1 MEKKLGYQVL
11 RDNRHSLGLAKKTR
25 QQAQGKDA
33 IDNVSVMSPVEFIRA
48 FIEKMDNSS
57 KVNNDPGIYLT
68 DRKID
73 PSKEQVETITYRG
86 SLKDLEDNLEEIKK
100 DCDINFYWRCSKNPT
115 RINIIFCDEF
125 FVSFCYDDT
134 TEKIRSTIFGD
145 KEEKILFLKKKD
157 TFGLKYT
164 YSNLERIFKAF
175 EEYLSKSQDV
185 NESSLGLAK
194 KVSSDHHD
202 NIDNTVESMSAFD
215 DLDTIAELLEA
226 SFKKIGPSNVEIVK
240 PVMND
245 HYLARELWFKRKDWD
260 SVLTVIVKISQ
271 YRYSAKEDPRTH
283 MYVRHSGDNRLENLL
298 VKSIPQEFIETIKDN
313 KYNHNVH
320 NADVMH
326 LFGGANHSDGIPFTV
341 IEKFAECLAKYF
353 SDDNVN
359 ESDLGLARKTR
370 ANAQDKDPI
379 NGIGFIPFEDS
390 AIEEVCHEHGVY
402 TFEDAANVTYIRDWF
417 ATLSSRI
424 DEKPEYKK
432 FNEFKYFTGLKNIN
446 EGAFAHCVNLEEI
459 SIPENVEKIQFA
471 AFSGCRSLKHL
482 HLPENV
488 KTIDMYAF
496 SCESLESINI
506 PDSVVNI
513 SVYAFN
519 QAFNLKDVYIKE
531 GHKFYE
537 FFESYN
543 RIDPSEMPVFENT
556 SLLGLAKKT
565 RDKAESKDAIDQVT
579 DLVDMGLP
587 SGNLWTKSNFRH
599 LSGSYDNRY
608 NDQYFRYNDIVGKK
622 NVETK
627 FPKGFSLPTK
637 SDYNELLGMCDYE
650 FTEENG
656 IEGVMLT
663 SKVNGNT
670 LFFPADGY
678 LHKTIQDD
686 LDISGRNEFGFYM
699 SKSLDKDMCGYFL
712 QIQVPI
718 NNNNLRRSEFIGIT
732 KLAHMSDLYSVRL
745 LSPGKLEESSL
756 GLAKKTRQQAQSKD
770 AVDNLEFGLVD
781 LDLPSGNLWA
791 SCNYDA
797 SSPEEAGE
805 YFSFQE
811 AISLSNLDGM
821 SVPSLK
827 DYQELVENTTYSVC
841 SFKGTAGAELTSKT
855 NKNVIFFP
863 FSGYVGSEIC
873 GEGTSGNFWTCT
885 EGPNYNGWGHYYAIH
900 DNGLYGTVHGD
911 KRFKFSLRLVKK
923 KNVIAEADLG
933 ISREETERRMLSES
947 SLGLAKKVREEAEEK
962 TAEDVAS
969 EIGTINPED
978 FMKSLAEYAN
988 KSLNISNHLISLENA
1003 SDDSYDYEELCID
1016 VDDRMSVDF
1025 LSPVKAKPYGNGEH
1039 GNEEYVGWFGIMFY
1053 NFRLGS
1059 GRTITL
1065 PISSRNFKR
1074 AEYLN
1079 SSGCMSNYTA
1089 IFPCTVETLKLS
1101 KEYLK
1106 SLF

>member
-33 IDNVSVMSPVEFIRA
+33 VDNVSVMPPVEFIRA

-68 DRKID
+68 GEKID
-73 PSKEQVETITYRG
+73 SSKEQVESITYRG
-86 SLKDLEDNLEEIKK
+86 SLKELEENLEEIKK
-100 DCDINFYWRCSKNPT
+100 DCDINFYWRFSKTPA
-115 RINIIFCDEF
+115 RINIVFCDEF

-134 TEKIRSTIFGD
+134 TGKIRSTIFGD
-145 KEEKILFLKKKD
+145 KEEEILFLKKKK

-194 KVSSDHHD
+194 KVSGDHHD
-202 NIDNTVESMSAFD
+202 DIDNTVESMSAFD

-226 SFKKIGPSNVEIVK
+226 SFKKIGPSNVEIIK
-240 PVMND
+240 PVMKG
-245 HYLARELWFKRKDWD
+245 YLARELWFKRKDWD
-260 SVLTVIVKISQ
+260 TVFTVIVKISQ
-271 YRYSAKEDPRTH
+271 YRYSTKEDPRTH
-283 MYVRHSGDNRLENLL
+283 MYVRQSGDNNLENLL

-313 KYNHNVH
+313 KYNV
-320 NADVMH
+320 DVMH
-326 LFGGANHSDGIPFTV
+326 LFGGANHSDGIPFIV
-341 IEKFAECLAKYF
+341 IEKFAECLTKYF

-359 ESDLGLARKTR
+359 ESSLGLARKTR

-379 NGIGFIPFEDS
+379 NGIGFIPFEDP

-402 TFEDAANVTYIRDWF
+402 TFEDAANVTCIRDWF

-424 DEKPEYKK
+424 NEKPEYKK
-432 FNEFKYFTGLKNIN
+432 FNEFKYFTGLKSIN
-446 EGAFAHCVNLEEI
+446 EGAFKHCVNLEEI
-459 SIPENVEKIQFA
+459 SIPKNVEKIQFA
-471 AFSGCRSLKHL
+471 AFNGCRSLKHL

-496 SCESLESINI
+496 GCESLESINI
-506 PDSVVNI
+506 PDSVVDI
-513 SVYAFN
+513 SFYAFN
-519 QAFNLKDVYIKE
+519 RAFNLKDVYIKE

-543 RIDPSEMPVFENT
+543 RIDPSEEPLNE
-556 SLLGLAKKT
+556 SELGIAKK
-565 RDKAESKDAIDQVT
+565 A
-579 DLVDMGLP
+579 
-587 SGNLWTKSNFRH
+587 
-599 LSGSYDNRY
+599 
-608 NDQYFRYNDIVGKK
+608 
-622 NVETK
+622 
-627 FPKGFSLPTK
+627 
-637 SDYNELLGMCDYE
+637 
-650 FTEENG
+650 
-656 IEGVMLT
+656 
-663 SKVNGNT
+663 
-670 LFFPADGY
+670 
-678 LHKTIQDD
+678 
-686 LDISGRNEFGFYM
+686 
-699 SKSLDKDMCGYFL
+699 
-712 QIQVPI
+712 
-718 NNNNLRRSEFIGIT
+718 RR
-732 KLAHMSDLYSVRL
+732 
-745 LSPGKLEESSL
+745 
-756 GLAKKTRQQAQSKD
+756 QSQRKD

-791 SCNYDA
+791 SCNYDT
-797 SSPEEAGE
+797 SSPEESGE

-811 AISLSNLDGM
+811 AISLSKPDGM

-827 DYQELVENTTYSVC
+827 DYQELIENTTYSIC

-863 FSGYVGSEIC
+863 FGGYFGNILY
-873 GEGTSGNFWTCT
+873 GGGTSGNFWTCT
-885 EGPNYNGWGHYYAIH
+885 EDPNYNGWGYYYAID
-900 DNGLYGTVHGD
+900 DNGLYGTVHSN

-923 KNVIAEADLG
+923 NNAIAEADLG

-947 SLGLAKKVREEAEEK
+947 SLGLAKKVRKETEEK

-988 KSLNISNHLISLENA
+988 KSLNISNNLISLENT
-1003 SDDSYDYEELCID
+1003 SDDSYDYEELCIEI
-1016 VDDRMSVDF
+1016 DDRMSVDF

-1053 NFRLGS
+1053 NFRVGS

-1065 PISSRNFKR
+1065 PISSKNFKK

-1089 IFPCTVETLKLS
+1089 IFPCTIEALELS